1 MNEGK
6 ETYMTIE
13 EVADYLKLAK
23 QTIRKFVLNKSIP
36 YRKVQKSVRFRL
48 SEIEQ
53 WIDHGGRICPYSG
66 AVHSTDRNEVKGGSP
81 LDEREGDLFAGVE
94 TAGTGAAVETGQVAD
109 NEGERE

>member
-23 QTIRKFVLNKSIP
+23 QIIRKFVLHKSIP

-53 WIDHGGRICPYSG
+53 WIDHGGMICPRCG
-66 AVHSTDRNEVKGGSP
+66 A
-81 LDEREGDLFAGVE
+81 DEREGDLFADAGSDTGKMA
-94 TAGTGAAVETGQVAD
+94 TAE
-109 NEGERE
+109 NEGTQV